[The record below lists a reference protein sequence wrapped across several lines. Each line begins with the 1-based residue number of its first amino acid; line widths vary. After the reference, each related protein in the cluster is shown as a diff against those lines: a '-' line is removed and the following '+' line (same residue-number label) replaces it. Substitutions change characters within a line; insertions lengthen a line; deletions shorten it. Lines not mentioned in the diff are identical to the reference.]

1 MPLHPQA
8 QAWLDAMRATGAP
21 PMHTLTPEQ
30 VRAGRVPPPP
40 GPDLQVGT
48 STVTLEQVLGRE
60 EAATLMEHLHPRR
73 WDELATKAD
82 IESARADIEALRS
95 WTAERFEAERAWTAE
110 RFEAERAWTAERFG
124 RVEANI
130 EGAKQEVLATVRSEM
145 NRLITT
151 QTRTI
156 VFALVAALTANT
168 GLVLTVVRFG

>member
-1 MPLHPQA
+1 MA
-8 QAWLDAMRATGAP
+8 DD
-21 PMHTLTPEQ
+21 E
-30 VRAGRVPPPP
+30 VRRHR
-40 GPDLQVGT
+40 LFRK
-48 STVTLEQVLGRE
+48 LEQVLGHE

-73 WDELATKAD
+73 WDELATKPD
-82 IESARADIEALRS
+82 IEGL
-95 WTAERFEAERAWTAE
+95 RAWTAE
-110 RFEAERAWTAERFG
+110 RFQAERAWTAGRFG

-130 EGAKQEVLATVRSEM
+130 EGAKQEVLATVRGEM

>member
-1 MPLHPQA
+1 MSA
-8 QAWLDAMRATGAP
+8 DDARR
-21 PMHTLTPEQ
+21 HRLF
-30 VRAGRVPPPP
+30 RK
-40 GPDLQVGT
+40 
-48 STVTLEQVLGRE
+48 LEQVLGPE

-82 IESARADIEALRS
+82 IEADMGALRA
-95 WTAERFEAERAWTAE
+95 WTAEQFEAQRAWTAE
-110 RFEAERAWTAERFG
+110 RFE
-124 RVEANI
+124 RVDANI
-130 EGAKQEVLATVRSEM
+130 EGAKHEVLATVRGEM